1 MQYGTDTKIKRPN
14 PGRFLRSIFGG
25 AVHTTLREG
34 FFVLYSNDM
43 HPFSINSPVARFLT
57 TYAGYDTSLFKP
69 ANMILDDADGLL
81 NKSNEFHS
89 FSAFCYFFSPFI
101 RQVMEKVTG
110 RKTARCSLFCL
121 FLYPAYPLFRMDVE
135 CPIYLFIG
143 QGAVDVP
150 SHYESAILQD
160 FLPCFLSALG
170 KHFKHT
176 FENVLCPYSVN
187 LLLHILKI
195 QPLIIC
201 LASAF
206 RWIVCDG

>member
-1 MQYGTDTKIKRPN
+1 
-14 PGRFLRSIFGG
+14 
-25 AVHTTLREG
+25 
-34 FFVLYSNDM
+34 
-43 HPFSINSPVARFLT
+43 
-57 TYAGYDTSLFKP
+57 
-69 ANMILDDADGLL
+69 
-81 NKSNEFHS
+81 
-89 FSAFCYFFSPFI
+89 
-101 RQVMEKVTG
+101 MEKVTG

-150 SHYESAILQD
+150 SHYESTILQD

-176 FENVLCPYSVN
+176 FKDVLCPYSVN
-187 LLLHILKI
+187 SFLHILKI

-201 LASAF
+201 LASAS